1 MLLIAIMGTLNATLA
16 DDITVGDVSNSDC
29 SHMTRA
35 EGVLGHTILRLTRS
49 EIGLV
54 GELRDFGVNCGYG
67 DVNVLCEEDG
77 ENLTIVVDDGSG
89 DHKADCIC
97 PINIYFTLFN
107 AMQEEFYLKVR
118 GSSERNVGMIS
129 LKDHTMVE
137 IDLAT
142 LVILYDEGFEYHLR
156 TQNIGTTSMNDP
168 DLKNVSQKLNISHES
183 EKVFNCTYDY
193 YILPS
198 NYSYLDVKATLD
210 NDSTLVIDV
219 LTDGIPENAKQIGR
233 LHFKIVNTTR
243 DDYHLKVNQTFLQ
256 GSEDEQTNNLYDGD
270 ITVPLYENVSIPL
283 APTST
288 SLYIEPLWYYADMIT
303 ETASVVPS
311 DTYMSLSDIVILPSV
326 EMEGIKCTVDRI
338 EDSAFNGM
346 TNLESITIP
355 DGVREIGQA
364 AFYGCTSLAS
374 ITIPEGVIEIRNQ
387 TFQKCTGLT
396 SVSFPSSLVS
406 IGDDSFGDCFG
417 LTSVTLPHGLTSIGW
432 RAFMRCRN
440 LKEIDIPASV
450 TSIDDD
456 AFAYCEQLEDVYCRA
471 ATPPYTN
478 NSRNF
483 RKSNPE
489 ATLHVP
495 AASLQVYKETAP
507 WRNFKYILPL
517 ETDIATWEVQ
527 TGEVTSIQAGS
538 PVDVTKESSSIQLV
552 YRNIP
557 VMKFDNI
564 TSISFKGYN
573 PGREQVRHLKVWLA
587 SGESGRYSEEVCVFD
602 DNCSIPKGGT
612 AEECIP
618 LLRLNFNSPYE
629 YHAAERFYVRIE
641 CTGEAEEELLFFECQ
656 NDDQPVATF
665 DVSAE
670 VKYFSGTLADQD
682 GRPIKGAR
690 VNVYHYNDDTKT
702 TEVEYTAES
711 DADGHY
717 SVRVEQSNLGYLL
730 TISAP
735 DFPRYQADYIF
746 YLNANSYSYPSPPSD
761 ITMFN
766 KLDFK
771 AGQQATI
778 ILPVAPDPSWG
789 RYYRLDRRENIY
801 DIIFEREYEPQA
813 NVPYVIFPERDFSI
827 DLSSYDLENLPEP
840 GFVPFPDND
849 MYRPLGLH
857 GTYESCYAYKETVPS
872 WFASLLDDTPDCIP
886 ETSNSFARVG
896 AFRAYLLAAD
906 ATQINC
912 IFKGENDDTNL
923 AYRPMIEDD
932 KVWKVGAI
940 VSGNPVQWVQYYYL
954 DGDTI
959 IDGKTCKQMMRQRFV
974 SPDYAAANEISQEN
988 SLKYV
993 GAWYEENKKVYFYSA
1008 TNKQMKMLYD
1018 FSLED
1023 NGTFQ
1028 MDGLTYV
1035 VGPRQTGGIEGF
1047 KGVYRDIKQVDGESI
1062 YRCAPWL
1069 EGVGVIYGSPR
1080 GNVFNVEL
1088 AEPMWNLM
1096 ACYVGDEVIYL
1107 NDALEDGA
1115 TPEGAEA
1122 RNRFD
1127 FTHTIKNQP
1136 HSPMRGAAEPSIYGE
1151 YSELQLS
1158 IHLDPLDD
1166 AYLVRITDESGKCVY
1181 EKNINAGTIVGLN
1194 IDISGY
1200 AKGRYTV
1207 TVENSQETFTGVFEA
1222 QMTGICLTPT
1232 LTQGKGA
1239 IYNLQGQRISSLQK
1253 GLNIVNG
1260 QKVYVK

>member
-1 MLLIAIMGTLNATLA
+1 MLLIAIMGTVNATLA

-29 SHMTRA
+29 PHTTRT
-35 EGVLGHTILRLTRS
+35 EGVVGHTILKLTRS
-49 EIGLV
+49 EVGLV
-54 GELRDFGVNCGYG
+54 GELRNFYVNCGYG
-67 DVNVLCEEDG
+67 DVNVFCEEDG
-77 ENLTIVVDDGSG
+77 NNLTIVVDDDSSENMT
-89 DHKADCIC
+89 DCFC

-107 AMQEEFYLKVR
+107 AMQEEFQLKVR
-118 GSSERNVGMIS
+118 GISERNVGAIS
-129 LKDHTMVE
+129 LKGHTMVE
-137 IDLAT
+137 IDLTT
-142 LVILYDEGFEYHLR
+142 LMILYDEGFEWHLGV
-156 TQNIGTTSMNDP
+156 QNFTASNITNYGTPQDM
-168 DLKNVSQKLNISHES
+168 SQKLIIRHES
-183 EKVFNCTYDY
+183 ETVFSCSYEKYVMPLD
-193 YILPS
+193 
-198 NYSYLDVKATLD
+198 YSYLDVKAALD
-210 NDSTLVIDV
+210 DDSTLVINV
-219 LTDGIPENAKQIGR
+219 LTDGIPDKNGKWTGC
-233 LHFKIVNTTR
+233 LYFDIVNTFK
-243 DDYHLKVNQTFLQ
+243 DAYHLRVNHTILL
-256 GSEDEQTNNLYDGD
+256 GSENEQTTCLYEGD
-270 ITVPLYENVSIPL
+270 ITVPLYEKATIPL
-283 APTST
+283 EPTSKC
-288 SLYIEPLWYYADMIT
+288 LYVEPLWYYVDFFT
-303 ETASVVPS
+303 KTATVHYS
-311 DTYMSLSDIVILPSV
+311 DTYKSLSNIDILPSV
-326 EMEGIKCTVDRI
+326 ELWGFDCPVDKI
-338 EDSAFNGM
+338 GDHAFRYL
-346 TNLESITIP
+346 TDLESITIP
-355 DGVREIGQA
+355 ESVKEIGQEAFYGCTGLTSINIPEDVREIGQA

-387 TFQKCTGLT
+387 TFQRCTGLT

-440 LKEIDIPASV
+440 LEEVDIPASV

-456 AFAYCEQLEDVYCRA
+456 AFAYCEQLENVYCRA

-478 NSRNF
+478 NSKNF

-507 WRNFKYILPL
+507 WNKFKYIVPIG
-517 ETDIATWEVQ
+517 TD
-527 TGEVTSIQAGS
+527 
-538 PVDVTKESSSIQLV
+538 
-552 YRNIP
+552 
-557 VMKFDNI
+557 
-564 TSISFKGYN
+564 
-573 PGREQVRHLKVWLA
+573 
-587 SGESGRYSEEVCVFD
+587 
-602 DNCSIPKGGT
+602 
-612 AEECIP
+612 
-618 LLRLNFNSPYE
+618 
-629 YHAAERFYVRIE
+629 
-641 CTGEAEEELLFFECQ
+641 
-656 NDDQPVATF
+656 
-665 DVSAE
+665 
-670 VKYFSGTLADQD
+670 
-682 GRPIKGAR
+682 
-690 VNVYHYNDDTKT
+690 
-702 TEVEYTAES
+702 
-711 DADGHY
+711 
-717 SVRVEQSNLGYLL
+717 
-730 TISAP
+730 
-735 DFPRYQADYIF
+735 
-746 YLNANSYSYPSPPSD
+746 
-761 ITMFN
+761 
-766 KLDFK
+766 
-771 AGQQATI
+771 
-778 ILPVAPDPSWG
+778 
-789 RYYRLDRRENIY
+789 
-801 DIIFEREYEPQA
+801 
-813 NVPYVIFPERDFSI
+813 
-827 DLSSYDLENLPEP
+827 
-840 GFVPFPDND
+840 
-849 MYRPLGLH
+849 
-857 GTYESCYAYKETVPS
+857 
-872 WFASLLDDTPDCIP
+872 
-886 ETSNSFARVG
+886 
-896 AFRAYLLAAD
+896 
-906 ATQINC
+906 
-912 IFKGENDDTNL
+912 L
-923 AYRPMIEDD
+923 AYHPMIEDD

-1069 EGVGVIYGSPR
+1069 EGVGGIYGSPR

-1088 AEPMWNLM
+1088 AESMWNLM

-1136 HSPMRGAAEPSIYGE
+1136 KAPMRGAAEASIYGE

-1207 TVENSQETFTGVFEA
+1207 TVENSRESFTGVFEA
-1222 QMTGICLTPT
+1222 QMTGIGLTPT
-1232 LTQGKGA
+1232 LSKGEGV
-1239 IYNLQGQRISSLQK
+1239 IYNLQGQRIRSLQK

>member
-1 MLLIAIMGTLNATLA
+1 MKKTNKLSLRIAMLLIAIMGTVNATLA

-54 GELRDFGVNCGYG
+54 GELRDYHVNCGYG
-67 DVNVLCEEDG
+67 DVNVFCEEDG
-77 ENLTIVVDDGSG
+77 DNLTIVVDDGSG
-89 DHKADCIC
+89 DHKADCTC

-355 DGVREIGQA
+355 DGVREIGQE
-364 AFYGCTSLAS
+364 AFANCTGLAS
-374 ITIPEGVIEIRNQ
+374 VTIPEGVKEIRNQ
-387 TFQKCTGLT
+387 TFLRCTGLT
-396 SVSFPSSLVS
+396 SVTFPSSLVS
-406 IGDDSFGDCFG
+406 IGDESFGDCWG

-456 AFAYCEQLEDVYCRA
+456 AFANCEQLENVYCRA

-507 WRNFKYILPL
+507 WNKFKYIVPI
-517 ETDIATWEVQ
+517 ETDLT
-527 TGEVTSIQAGS
+527 
-538 PVDVTKESSSIQLV
+538 
-552 YRNIP
+552 
-557 VMKFDNI
+557 
-564 TSISFKGYN
+564 
-573 PGREQVRHLKVWLA
+573 
-587 SGESGRYSEEVCVFD
+587 
-602 DNCSIPKGGT
+602 
-612 AEECIP
+612 
-618 LLRLNFNSPYE
+618 
-629 YHAAERFYVRIE
+629 YH
-641 CTGEAEEELLFFECQ
+641 
-656 NDDQPVATF
+656 
-665 DVSAE
+665 
-670 VKYFSGTLADQD
+670 
-682 GRPIKGAR
+682 
-690 VNVYHYNDDTKT
+690 
-702 TEVEYTAES
+702 
-711 DADGHY
+711 
-717 SVRVEQSNLGYLL
+717 
-730 TISAP
+730 
-735 DFPRYQADYIF
+735 
-746 YLNANSYSYPSPPSD
+746 
-761 ITMFN
+761 
-766 KLDFK
+766 
-771 AGQQATI
+771 
-778 ILPVAPDPSWG
+778 
-789 RYYRLDRRENIY
+789 
-801 DIIFEREYEPQA
+801 
-813 NVPYVIFPERDFSI
+813 
-827 DLSSYDLENLPEP
+827 
-840 GFVPFPDND
+840 
-849 MYRPLGLH
+849 
-857 GTYESCYAYKETVPS
+857 
-872 WFASLLDDTPDCIP
+872 
-886 ETSNSFARVG
+886 
-896 AFRAYLLAAD
+896 
-906 ATQINC
+906 
-912 IFKGENDDTNL
+912 
-923 AYRPMIEDD
+923 PMIEDD

-1151 YSELQLS
+1151 YNELQLS

-1166 AYLVRITDESGKCVY
+1166 AYLVRITNESGKAVY
-1181 EKNINAGTIVGLN
+1181 EKNINAGNIMGLN
-1194 IDISGY
+1194 IDISSY
-1200 AKGRYTV
+1200 ARGRYTV
-1207 TVENSQETFTGVFEA
+1207 TVENSRESFTGVFEA
-1222 QMTGICLTPT
+1222 QMTGIGLTPT
-1232 LTQGKGA
+1232 LTQGEGV

-1260 QKVYVK
+1260 RKVYVK